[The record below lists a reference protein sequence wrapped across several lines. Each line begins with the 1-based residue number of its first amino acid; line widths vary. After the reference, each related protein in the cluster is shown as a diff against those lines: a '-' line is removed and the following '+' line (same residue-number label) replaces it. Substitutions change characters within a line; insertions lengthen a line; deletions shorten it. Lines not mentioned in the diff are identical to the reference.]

1 MKSRFWLITTLLFV
15 SVLLMVGSEKGAVVS
30 SSAAVADLTCASS
43 PTLEALAACIRKQMP
58 KAGSNGFVAPNA
70 TEQADWRAVVKQM
83 LQGSC
88 DFTLPASLS
97 GIMQITT
104 FTDSAN
110 GRNYCVLMEVR
121 DANGNGSVD
130 RGWGTFI
137 VNNGAMRELSHQA
150 PHPISDSTTEI
161 QAITIFKE
169 TDSRSYLM
177 AGAHRD
183 ANPAD
188 STCQN
193 STCQSSHKEADAAHN
208 TANMFHAT
216 NQELINWYGAASW
229 NAIQWHG
236 MEADTCP
243 STDVYPSHGMDV
255 TPLATDT
262 ISVLRDNLLVYNPT
276 WDVDLPGA
284 GACTLN
290 ATDNTQGRL
299 INGVPA
305 GSVCCTPASSYNG
318 RFIHIE
324 QDPSFR
330 NPYDWINPVR
340 DTWPVR
346 QPPAAPTCLSA
357 AAGRSW
363 ITLNWNAPLSGAKGY
378 NVKRSTTTG
387 GPYKT
392 IATGVTSTTYTNTGL
407 SPGVIYFYVV
417 TAVNAAGE
425 SGHSNQASAK
435 ARRL

>member
-1 MKSRFWLITTLLFV
+1 M
-15 SVLLMVGSEKGAVVS
+15 LLMVGNEKGAVVS
-30 SSAAVADLTCASS
+30 GSTTVADLTCVSS
-43 PTLEALAACIRKQMP
+43 TTLEALAICIRKQMP
-58 KAGSNGFVAPNA
+58 QAGSNGFVAPNT

-88 DFTLPASLS
+88 DFTLPASLR
-97 GIMQITT
+97 GIMQIRT
-104 FTDSAN
+104 FTDAAN
-110 GRNYCVLMEVR
+110 GRHYCVLMEVR
-121 DANGNGSVD
+121 DANSNGFVD

-137 VNNGAMRELSHQA
+137 VNNDAMRELSHQA
-150 PHPISDSTTEI
+150 PHPISDSTTEM

-169 TDSRSYLM
+169 TDSRSYMM

-183 ANPAD
+183 ANAAS

-216 NQELINWYGAASW
+216 NQELLNWYGATAW
-229 NAIQWHG
+229 HAIQWHG
-236 MEADTCP
+236 MAADTCA
-243 STDVYPSHGMDV
+243 STDVYPSHGIDV

-262 ISVLRDNLLVYNPT
+262 ISVLRDNLLVHHPT

-284 GACTLN
+284 GACILN

-330 NPYDWINPVR
+330 NPWDWINPVR
-340 DTWPVR
+340 DTWPIR
-346 QPPAAPTCLSA
+346 KPPAAPTCLTA
-357 AAGRSW
+357 AAGSGKV
-363 ITLNWNAPLSGAKGY
+363 TLTWTAPRGPQSY
-378 NVKRSTTTG
+378 NVKRSTTNG

-392 IATGVTSTTYTNTGL
+392 IATGVTSTTYSNTGL
-407 SPGVIYFYVV
+407 RSGVTYYYVV
-417 TAVNAAGE
+417 TTVNTTGE
-425 SGHSNQASAK
+425 SGNSNQASAK
-435 ARRL
+435 ARPL

>member
-1 MKSRFWLITTLLFV
+1 MQRRFWLITTLVFV

-43 PTLEALAACIRKQMP
+43 MTLESLAACIRKQMP
-58 KAGSNGFVAPNA
+58 QSGSNGFVAPNA
-70 TEQADWRAVVKQM
+70 IEQADWRAVVKQM

-97 GIMQITT
+97 GIMQIRT

-110 GRNYCVLMEVR
+110 GRNYCVLLEVR
-121 DANGNGSVD
+121 DANGDGSVD

-137 VNNGAMRELSHQA
+137 VNNDAMRELSHQA
-150 PHPISDSTTEI
+150 PHPISDSTTEM
-161 QAITIFKE
+161 QALTIFKE

-183 ANPAD
+183 ANAAN

-193 STCQSSHKEADAAHN
+193 STCQGSHKEADAAHN
-208 TANMFHAT
+208 TATMFHAT
-216 NQELINWYGAASW
+216 NQELIDWYGTASW
-229 NAIQWHG
+229 HAIQWHG
-236 MEADTCP
+236 MAADTCP
-243 STDVYPSHGMDV
+243 STDVYPSHGMNV

-262 ISVLRDNLLVYNPT
+262 ISVLRDNLLVHHPT
-276 WDVDLPGA
+276 WHVDLPGA
-284 GACTLN
+284 DACSLN

-305 GSVCCTPASSYNG
+305 GSVCCIPASSYNG
-318 RFIHIE
+318 RFIHVE
-324 QDPSFR
+324 QDPNFR
-330 NPYDWINPVR
+330 NPWDWVNPVR
-340 DTWPVR
+340 DTWPIR
-346 QPPAAPTCLSA
+346 KPPAAPTCLTA
-357 AAGRSW
+357 AAGSGK
-363 ITLNWNAPLSGAKGY
+363 ITLNWNGPLSGAKGY
-378 NVKRSTTTG
+378 NVKRSTATG

-392 IATGVTSTTYTNTGL
+392 VATGVTSTTYTNTGL
-407 SPGVIYFYVV
+407 RPGVTYYYVA
-417 TAVNAAGE
+417 TALNDAGE

>member
-1 MKSRFWLITTLLFV
+1 MKRRFWLITTWLFV
-15 SVLLMVGSEKGAVVS
+15 SMLLMVGNEKGAVVS
-30 SSAAVADLTCASS
+30 GSTTVADLTCVSS
-43 PTLEALAACIRKQMP
+43 TTLEALAICIRKQMP
-58 KAGSNGFVAPNA
+58 QAGSNGFVAPNT

-88 DFTLPASLS
+88 DFTLPASLR
-97 GIMQITT
+97 GIMQIRT
-104 FTDSAN
+104 FTDAAN
-110 GRNYCVLMEVR
+110 GRHYCVLMEVR
-121 DANGNGSVD
+121 DANSNGFVD

-137 VNNGAMRELSHQA
+137 VNNDAMRELSHQA
-150 PHPISDSTTEI
+150 PHPISDSTTEM

-169 TDSRSYLM
+169 TDSRSYMM

-183 ANPAD
+183 ANAAS

-216 NQELINWYGAASW
+216 NQELLNWYGATAW
-229 NAIQWHG
+229 HAIQWHG
-236 MEADTCP
+236 MAADTCA
-243 STDVYPSHGMDV
+243 STDVYPSHGIDV

-262 ISVLRDNLLVYNPT
+262 ISVLRDNLLVHHPT

-284 GACTLN
+284 GACILN

-330 NPYDWINPVR
+330 NPWDWINPVR
-340 DTWPVR
+340 DTWPIR
-346 QPPAAPTCLSA
+346 KPPAAPTCLTA
-357 AAGRSW
+357 AAGSGKV
-363 ITLNWNAPLSGAKGY
+363 TLTWTAPRGPQSY
-378 NVKRSTTTG
+378 NVKRSTTNG

-392 IATGVTSTTYTNTGL
+392 IATGVTSTTYSNTGL
-407 SPGVIYFYVV
+407 RSGVTYYYVV
-417 TAVNAAGE
+417 TTVNTTGE
-425 SGHSNQASAK
+425 SGNSNQASAK
-435 ARRL
+435 ARPL

>member
-1 MKSRFWLITTLLFV
+1 MESRFWLLNTLLFV
-15 SVLLMVGSEKGAVVS
+15 SILLMVGSEQGAVVS
-30 SSAAVADLTCASS
+30 SNATVTDLTCASS
-43 PTLEALAACIRKQMP
+43 PTLESLATCIRHQMP
-58 KAGSNGFVAPNA
+58 KPQAGSHGFVAPNA
-70 TEQADWRAVVKQM
+70 TEQADWRAVVNRM
-83 LQGSC
+83 LRGSC

-97 GIMQITT
+97 GILQLRT
-104 FTDSAN
+104 FTDSGN

-150 PHPISDSTTEI
+150 PHPISDSTTEL

-177 AGAHRD
+177 AGAHEN
-183 ANPAD
+183 ANAA
-188 STCQN
+188 N
-193 STCQSSHKEADAAHN
+193 STCQISYKEADAAHN

-229 NAIQWHG
+229 HAIQWHG
-236 MEADTCP
+236 MAADTCLN
-243 STDVYPSHGMDV
+243 THVFPSHGMDL

-262 ISVLRDNLLVYNPT
+262 ISVLRDHLLVHHPT

-284 GACTLN
+284 GACILN

-305 GSVCCTPASSYNG
+305 GSVCDTAASSYNG

-324 QDPSFR
+324 QDSGFR
-330 NPYDWINPVR
+330 NPCDWINPVR
-340 DTWPVR
+340 DTFPVR
-346 QPPAAPTCLSA
+346 KPPAAPTSLTA
-357 AAGRSW
+357 AAGRGK
-363 ITLNWNAPLSGAKGY
+363 ITLNWHAPPHGAKVY
-378 NVKRSTTTG
+378 NIKRSTTNG
-387 GPYKT
+387 GPYQT
-392 IATGVTSTTYTNTGL
+392 VATSVTSTTYTNSGL
-407 SPGVIYFYVV
+407 RSGVTYYYVA
-417 TAVNAAGE
+417 TAVNDAGE